1 MNALARNGKAGR
13 TQEAYHWASTKQ
25 LTRTELQAHIAAHP
39 AIILVEVLP
48 EKYYRGRHLPGA
60 LHLPHDQA
68 GKGWL
73 AQGQSNI
80 ALNGSA
86 AMAPFLTFKFSWAAR
101 G

>member
-48 EKYYRGRHLPGA
+48 EKYYRGRH
-60 LHLPHDQA
+60 
-68 GKGWL
+68 
-73 AQGQSNI
+73 
-80 ALNGSA
+80 
-86 AMAPFLTFKFSWAAR
+86 
-101 G
+101 